1 MLLFFYRQIQLLRCH
16 ILLLVI
22 YATTIQGLCKLIP
35 RDTPGGYQQYMG
47 TGWTESEWNE
57 IDGFEAM
64 FMDVEPANLLAA
76 ALERVLDLGGYHGL
90 PLGGVAGSP

>member
-1 MLLFFYRQIQLLRCH
+1 
-16 ILLLVI
+16 
-22 YATTIQGLCKLIP
+22 
-35 RDTPGGYQQYMG
+35 MG

-76 ALERVLDLGGYHGL
+76 ALERVLDLVGYHVS
-90 PLGGVAGSP
+90 PLGGAAGSP